1 MIKAEE
7 YIGLLRQMIRIPSPS
22 FGEDGVC
29 SLLSSALDSFG
40 LSHIRAG
47 NNLMVPCRSFCRNK
61 KTLAMLAHI
70 DTVPASGG
78 YTRDPYDP
86 GNDSSIVHGLGS
98 NDDGGSVVT
107 MIAAFRHFFEK
118 DLPFNLLLV
127 LGSEE
132 ERSGDGGA
140 RLVFAPDGA
149 LVSNGLR
156 LPDWAIVGEPTGMK
170 AATSER
176 GLLVLDGT
184 ARGKSGHAAR
194 NEGINAISIA
204 VGDITAMQAHN
215 FGRISPSM
223 GKVTLNVTQ
232 IQAGSAH
239 NVIPDTCRFVV
250 DIRPTEQYTNAEILE
265 ELRNICR
272 SELHARNLLNRSSAT
287 RPGSPLLAAAA
298 AAGMQEFSSPTTS
311 DWMRLECD
319 AVKIGPGDSSRS
331 HRADE
336 YILADEIRA
345 GIEGYISFINAF
357 YGNFVE

>member
-22 FGEDGVC
+22 FGEDRVC

-40 LSHIRAG
+40 LPHFREG
-47 NNLMVPCRSFCRNK
+47 NNLMVPCRSFSQNR
-61 KTLAMLAHI
+61 KTLALLAHI

-107 MIAAFRHFFEK
+107 MIAAFRHFFEE

-140 RLVFAPDGA
+140 RHVFAPDGP
-149 LVSNGLR
+149 LVRNGLK

-194 NEGINAISIA
+194 NEGVNAINIA
-204 VGDITAMQAHN
+204 VGDITAMQSHR

-223 GKVTLNVTQ
+223 GEVTLNVTQ
-232 IQAGSAH
+232 IQAGTAH

-250 DIRPTEQYTNAEILE
+250 DIRPTEQYSNAEILE
-265 ELRNICR
+265 ELQHICR
-272 SELHARNLLNRSSAT
+272 SELQARNLLNRSSAT